1 MTNDF
6 VYGRSGM
13 RGQLVEQR
21 RDTAVIRLEDGRML
35 EVPLSLLSP
44 RRDGAFDLDLT
55 SEQVPPPSGGTE
67 AVVPVIAEELHV
79 GRRAVPTGGV
89 RVNRRAVGHE
99 ELIDVPLRKEHVD
112 VRRVMVDR
120 IVDGPLP
127 VRRDGETT
135 IVPIVEEVLVVQKQY
150 RLVEEIHITKTV
162 TEERHQERVLV
173 QRQEAQVER
182 LDEQGRAVALHG
194 PPPDRNE
201 PVGEPARDE
210 RFLRKRSV
218 LSED

>member
-6 VYGRSGM
+6 VYGQGGM

-21 RDTAVIRLEDGRML
+21 RETAVVRLEDGRLL
-35 EVPLSLLSP
+35 EVPRSLLTQ
-44 RRDGAFDLDLT
+44 RQDGAFDLDL
-55 SEQVPPPSGGTE
+55 PAE
-67 AVVPVIAEELHV
+67 AVPAGSSEPAAVIPVLAEELNI
-79 GRRAVPTGGV
+79 GRRAVRTGGV

-112 VRRVMVDR
+112 VRRVVMDR
-120 IVDGPLP
+120 MVDGPLP

-150 RLVEEIHITKTV
+150 RLTEEIHITKTI

-173 QRQEAQVER
+173 QKQEAQVEQ
-182 LDEQGRAVALHG
+182 LDEQGRAVALH
-194 PPPDRNE
+194 PPAQHSSE
-201 PVGEPARDE
+201 PRAEPAREE

-218 LSED
+218 LSKE